1 MKISPEIKK
10 ELIEWIQTIS
20 IALLVAFLVRQF
32 LFQPYRVQMGSM
44 LPTLHESNL
53 IIVNKL
59 IYRFNPPNRGD
70 IVVFRPPNNA
80 GPGVFYIKRIIG
92 LPGESIEIKDGNVF
106 VNNEQIKE
114 ETYLNIDTPGIFGPR
129 KLQKDEYFVMGDH
142 RNNSLDSREFGPV
155 QFSAISGKAVFI
167 LWPPKDVKVLGHVV
181 Y

>member
-20 IALLVAFLVRQF
+20 IALIVAFLVRQF

-44 LPTLHESNL
+44 LPTLHENNL

-59 IYRFNPPNRGD
+59 VYRYKSPSRVD
-70 IVVFRPPNNA
+70 VVVFRPPNNA
-80 GPGVFYIKRIIG
+80 GVFYIKRIIG
-92 LPGESIEIKDGNVF
+92 LPGESIEVKEGKVF
-106 VNNEQIKE
+106 VDNEQIKE
-114 ETYLNIDTPGIFGPR
+114 TYLTIETPGIFGPR

-142 RNNSLDSREFGPV
+142 RNNSLDSREFGPI
-155 QFSAISGKAVFI
+155 QFSAMSGKAVFF